1 MKKRILLL
9 LVAMIGMATSAGWAQ
24 DSGTTT
30 STNPDKSSFIGTEQD
45 VTDFKL
51 YMDIKDNGKNPKTW
65 KIIYGNG
72 YAMTITKTAGA
83 TVDNQVTVTFAN
95 VTFSDNTDTIM
106 LKGTD
111 NAIIFGGSKKVD
123 LDKSTKIILNSG
135 SVGYLIGGGW
145 GARKDE
151 KSNATQTAN
160 VNDVSIDI
168 QGGSVGLIY
177 SGGLYRSN
185 VKDITLNVEKATVTH
200 VYCGGFDQGK
210 TTNTLNTEW
219 SSSVNHVNKST
230 LTMKNSTVLG
240 YLFLGGGQGY
250 SYSKEV
256 KATVSNST
264 LNCGILGTGSN
275 GRSDKVTA
283 TVTGCTF
290 AKADKQTNLIEIAAV
305 NRGKLGT
312 VSMTFEDCIFPEN
325 EADYI
330 CYLGATDQWKNGN
343 YPIPTSDNVTFTF
356 TGSKTKP
363 VVKVSQGIQNLTLTG
378 ASAKIDVVKENGST
392 EIKDFTIPE
401 GKTWTFN
408 DGLEITKE
416 AKLTNNGTLS
426 IKKNALVV
434 NGTYIVSTA
443 NQLTS
448 AITSI
453 SEGGTINLAK
463 ADYTLEEPL
472 VIDKA
477 ITLKSADAQNK
488 ATIKGCVA
496 VQAESATISDLAFAY
511 QWKSS
516 AFSDKT
522 GIAVFGNSATIT
534 GNTFTTTEGTNATNG
549 IVFYPETATA
559 ANYAV
564 TGNTFSLPKE
574 GSTAIMIRENFK
586 STTQIPGVAATAV
599 LPNGSAVDAAIVG
612 GKNVFTD
619 MKGLNYCRLTGDYS
633 IKDGT
638 GSGSEDITQRY
649 LYTYTNANTTNA
661 GNLKDAFDSS
671 KAFSKIQ
678 FTGTA
683 AELLTAVKNFSA
695 KGTLTERIT
704 VICTDE
710 TVYTDE
716 ETALANGGK
725 YIKYDSDYTLET
737 PKKKEATTTTIT
749 TAPTAGTIEVGQL
762 LSASI
767 LTGGVVKATIE
778 ENEKKETVVDGT
790 FAWKDPNTTVKETG
804 KYDVIFTPT
813 DTASYKPATT
823 QVSVTANQ
831 YFTVKIGN
839 SENGTVSITGEKL
852 SGRYIKNTTLAI
864 TATPNGHYKFVKWNY
879 TEEQTEAS
887 TNLKVDKEYVLT
899 ATFDPVEY
907 AVTVGKKITVKKGE
921 SSVSET
927 SNIAYGT
934 VLSVVAN
941 PADNDVLE
949 SLTCNGKPIADGK
962 VTVTG
967 DLDIKATFGT
977 KAPSTYLVK
986 AGTMNNGKVLL
997 FDAQGNPIE
1006 YGSAHTEGT
1015 VINMLVVPDYGYE
1028 LNKTSK
1034 DSLTVAG
1041 TGVSFTLGTKTFT
1054 VGTGAVTVVA
1064 NFKLKKFTV
1073 TNSASNA
1080 TITLGNSTSPVD
1092 FGTEITISKASAS
1105 DGYKLLAIIVNG
1117 KEIAVGGSF
1126 KVEADT
1132 KINAV
1137 VQELPEV
1144 SFVDTDQTY
1153 TYNGQAQPFV
1163 IRTTPAGIGG
1173 ITLKYQQVNS
1183 KSASKDAPTDAG
1195 EYEVLASMTATD
1207 NYKALTDKKI
1217 GTLTINKALY
1227 TKGLVPNKDNVNES
1241 TESDAENS
1249 YFWSGKT
1256 VNNFRNAYFKLEAG
1270 LAKNYENPVFNIP
1283 TVDESSLTVA
1293 KIENGSWSFRSAGER
1308 QTEVTLTLKANG
1320 GSVSLWNGATQVT
1333 KGTKIYADQTLT
1345 MKAIP
1350 DAGKSKT
1357 PTWSG
1362 EGVTGNGEEATLVIP
1377 NGNTTVSANFADKQP
1392 ATFTAQNY
1400 TSNYSGTVFGSAN
1413 APAIQSSVT
1422 GWTLSF
1428 KQGDVLVTEPTETGV
1443 YEVYANRP
1451 ADEIYAAVT
1460 DAKVGTLTIG
1470 KVKATVTE
1478 ATGSDITTAQIL
1490 NESVISGVANVDGT
1504 FEWVN
1509 GGEKLTAGTHK
1520 NLSVKFT
1527 PTDKNYDPV
1536 TFETATVNVTAT
1548 EGEVIIRI
1556 LTLKVEGEEY
1566 GDAVTMTLN
1575 GETAEAGA
1583 KVKDGDQLK
1592 VTFKAHTGYEANA
1605 TINKASYT
1613 TDQEYVIGSEGDV
1626 NVVVSYT
1633 KKSDPVDPNPGTDPE
1648 PETVAVSSV
1657 SLDKTTL
1664 TLARQESYTLKA
1676 TVNPSDATNKKVSW
1690 KSSDEKIATVDA
1702 DGKVTAV
1709 AVGKATIT
1717 VTTEDGNK
1725 TATCEVTVS
1734 FATGIE
1740 ELIANSR
1747 IYGRDGQIVIEP
1759 LTPMQATVINMTGKI
1774 MYNDKISGTT
1784 YVPAASGIYIV
1795 KLESGSNVTVQKV
1808 NVR

>member
-9 LVAMIGMATSAGWAQ
+9 LVAMIGMATSSGWAQ
-24 DSGTTT
+24 TGDTGS
-30 STNPDKSSFIGTEQD
+30 DKESFIGTTDD
-45 VTDFKL
+45 VTAFKS
-51 YMDIKDNGKNPKTW
+51 YMSIKNEDPRTW

-72 YAMTITKTAGA
+72 HAMTIARTAGA
-83 TVDNQVTVTFAN
+83 TAENQVTITFAD
-95 VTFSDNTDTIM
+95 VKFSDKTDTIM

-111 NAIIFGGSKKVD
+111 NAIIFGGSKEAD
-123 LDKSTKIILNSG
+123 LDKDTKITLNSG

-145 GARKDE
+145 GTRGKSA
-151 KSNATQTAN
+151 SNAKTAN
-160 VNDVSIDI
+160 VKDVAIDI
-168 QGGSVGLIY
+168 KGGVVGLIY

-185 VKDITLNVEKATVTH
+185 VNDITLNVKNATVSH
-200 VYCGGFDQGK
+200 IYCGGFDQGQ
-210 TTNTLNTEW
+210 TTNTLDTEW
-219 SSSVNHVNKST
+219 NSSVNHVNKST
-230 LTMKNSTVLG
+230 LTMDHSTVLG

-256 KATVSNST
+256 EANVSNST
-264 LNCGILGTGSN
+264 LHCGILGTGSN

-290 AKADKQTNLIEIAAV
+290 AKADKQKDIIEIAPL
-305 NRGKLGT
+305 NRGIIKEI
-312 VSMTFEDCIFPEN
+312 SMAFAGCTFPSN
-325 EADYI
+325 TADYAA
-330 CYLGATDQWKNGN
+330 YLGATYGYDGK
-343 YPIPTSDNVTFTF
+343 SKVELSKVNVEFNENCVNTPVMCLS
-356 TGSKTKP
+356 TGLSKADAT
-363 VVKVSQGIQNLTLTG
+363 VTG
-378 ASAKIDVVKENGST
+378 AKVIAAPSVASSNTTVKQYTIDT
-392 EIKDFTIPE
+392 D
-401 GKTWTFN
+401 KTWTFN
-408 DGLEITKE
+408 EGLEIAEDVT
-416 AKLTNNGTLS
+416 LTNNGTLS
-426 IKKNALVV
+426 TNNKALVV
-434 NGTYIVSTA
+434 NGTYIVSKID
-443 NQLTS
+443 QLTTALS
-448 AITSI
+448 SI
-453 SEGGTINLAK
+453 AEGGTISLAK
-463 ADYTLEEPL
+463 ADYEFSSPL
-472 VIDKA
+472 VINKA
-477 ITLKSADAQNK
+477 ITLKSANAQDK
-488 ATIKGCVA
+488 ATIKGCIA
-496 VQAESATISDLAFAY
+496 VKAEGAIISDLAFAY
-511 QWKSS
+511 GWKSS
-516 AFSDKT
+516 KFSDKT

-534 GNTFTTTEGTNATNG
+534 GNTFTTTGDDHGTNG
-549 IVFYPETATA
+549 IAFYPQTASA

-564 TGNTFSLPKE
+564 TGNTFSLSTDA
-574 GSTAIMIRENFK
+574 STAIMIRENFK
-586 STTQIPGVAATAV
+586 STTQIPGVAATVV

-612 GKNVFTD
+612 GNNTFTD
-619 MKGLNYCRLTGDYS
+619 MKGLNYCRVTGNYS
-633 IKDGT
+633 EKDGT
-638 GSGSEDITQRY
+638 GSGSDDITQKY
-649 LYTYTNANTTNA
+649 LYTYTNANATSA

-683 AELLTAVKNFSA
+683 AELLTAVNKFSSKA
-695 KGTLTERIT
+695 ALTARIT

-737 PKKKEATTTTIT
+737 PKKKEAVDTKIT

-767 LTGGVVKATIE
+767 LTGGVVEATIE
-778 ENEKKETVVDGT
+778 ENGKTEKTTTKVNGT
-790 FAWKDPNTTVKETG
+790 FAWEKPNATVDKTG
-804 KYDVIFTPT
+804 EYDVIFTPT
-813 DTASYKPATT
+813 DTASYKSATT
-823 QVSVTANQ
+823 KVSVTANQ
-831 YFTVKIGN
+831 YFTVKIGK
-839 SENGTVSITGEKL
+839 SENGTVSITGEKP
-852 SGRYIKNTTLAI
+852 SGRYIKDTTLAI
-864 TATPNGHYKFVKWNY
+864 TATPNEHYKFVKWNY
-879 TEEQTEAS
+879 AADQTAAS

-941 PADNDVLE
+941 PGENDVLE
-949 SLTCNGKPIADGK
+949 SLTCNDKPIADGK

-967 DLDIKATFGT
+967 ALDIKATFGT

-1006 YGSAHTEGT
+1006 YGSAHKANTA
-1015 VINMLVVPDYGYE
+1015 INMLVVPDYGYE
-1028 LNKTSK
+1028 LDKTQN
-1034 DSLTVAG
+1034 DSLTVKG
-1041 TGVSFTLGTKTFT
+1041 TGVSFTSDKKTFT
-1054 VGTGAVTVVA
+1054 VGTGDVTVA
-1064 NFKLKKFTV
+1064 AKFKLKKFTV
-1073 TNSASNA
+1073 TNSTPNA
-1080 TITLGNSTSPVD
+1080 TIELDKKDSSVD
-1092 FGTEITISKASAS
+1092 FGTEITISNASTS
-1105 DGYKLLAIIVNG
+1105 DGYKLLAITVNG

-1144 SFVDTDQTY
+1144 TFVDTDQTY
-1153 TYNGQAQPFV
+1153 TYNGQAQPFA

-1173 ITLKYQQVNS
+1173 IGLKYQLENS
-1183 KSASKDAPTDAG
+1183 KSTSDDAPTDAG
-1195 EYEVLASMTATD
+1195 NYIVFASMKATD
-1207 NYKALTDKKI
+1207 SYKALEEKEI
-1217 GTLTINKALY
+1217 GTLIIKKALY
-1227 TKGLVPNKDNVNES
+1227 TNTPIPTYTDVKES
-1241 TESDAENS
+1241 TGGVSENS
-1249 YFWSGKT
+1249 YYWSKDAA

-1283 TVDESSLTVA
+1283 TVDESKLTKVTMDDS
-1293 KIENGSWSFRSAGER
+1293 GWSFRS
-1308 QTEVTLTLKANG
+1308 TENKSKDVKLTLSATN
-1320 GSVSLWNGATQVT
+1320 GSVSLWNGATQIT
-1333 KGTKIYADQTLT
+1333 ATTTIYAGQTLT

-1422 GWTLSF
+1422 GWILSF
-1428 KQGDVLVTEPTETGV
+1428 EQGDVLVTEPTETGV

>member
-1 MKKRILLL
+1 MKRNIQALFAVFLL
-9 LVAMIGMATSAGWAQ
+9 SANVGASYAQ
-24 DSGTTT
+24 DTTQSAFTEKEITKTDLKGNKGLFANGNAITIEAGSDGKTKVTATGSNEVKEIDGSQYIIFGGKYDDDCETTNITMKGGSVKAIVGGGYGTTKENSADVSGTTT
-30 STNPDKSSFIGTEQD
+30 INITG
-45 VTDFKL
+45 
-51 YMDIKDNGKNPKTW
+51 G
-65 KIIYGNG
+65 
-72 YAMTITKTAGA
+72 TIT
-83 TVDNQVTVTFAN
+83 N
-95 VTFSDNTDTIM
+95 M
-106 LKGTD
+106 
-111 NAIIFGGSKKVD
+111 
-123 LDKSTKIILNSG
+123 
-135 SVGYLIGGGW
+135 LIGGGAYYATSKKADITISDVIMGSTAW
-145 GARKDE
+145 ILGSIE
-151 KSNATQTAN
+151 SGNATGPSSKYPEFKDATCKLAEMNLTITGGTFGYIALTGGNGYYAYTQKGTAN
-160 VNDVSIDI
+160 ITGTGEKPI
-168 QGGSVGLIY
+168 IFK
-177 SGGLYRSN
+177 GGLFG
-185 VKDITLNVEKATVTH
+185 
-200 VYCGGFDQGK
+200 C
-210 TTNTLNTEW
+210 
-219 SSSVNHVNKST
+219 
-230 LTMKNSTVLG
+230 
-240 YLFLGGGQGY
+240 
-250 SYSKEV
+250 
-256 KATVSNST
+256 
-264 LNCGILGTGSN
+264 GSN
-275 GRSDKVTA
+275 GRGDE
-283 TVTGCTF
+283 
-290 AKADKQTNLIEIAAV
+290 AKATLDYCNFTEPYSGGYFEIASV
-305 NRGKLGT
+305 NRGKLKTVDFTFKNCNFTNDTNKMYAYLGGT
-312 VSMTFEDCIFPEN
+312 YLWSDGYQGSEVGIPEN
-325 EADYI
+325 VKFSFENT
-330 CYLGATDQWKNGN
+330 CKN
-343 YPIPTSDNVTFTF
+343 IPSTFISDGLANANITV
-356 TGSKTKP
+356 
-363 VVKVSQGIQNLTLTG
+363 TG
-378 ASAKIDVVKENGST
+378 ANSKISLIKKNAST
-392 EIKDFTIPE
+392 NITDFTIGA

-408 DGLEITKE
+408 DGLEIAQD

-426 IKKNALVV
+426 TNNKALVV
-434 NGTYIVSTA
+434 NGTYIVSKID
-443 NQLTS
+443 QLTTALS
-448 AITSI
+448 SI
-453 SEGGTINLAK
+453 ADGGTISLAK
-463 ADYTLEEPL
+463 ADYEFSSPL
-472 VIDKA
+472 VINKA
-477 ITLKSADAQNK
+477 ITLKSANAQDK
-488 ATIKGCVA
+488 ATIKGCIA
-496 VQAESATISDLAFAY
+496 VKAEGAIISDLAFAY
-511 QWKSS
+511 GWKSS
-516 AFSDKT
+516 KFSDKT

-534 GNTFTTTEGTNATNG
+534 GNTFTTTGDDHGTNG
-549 IVFYPETATA
+549 IAFYPQTASA
-559 ANYAV
+559 ANYVV
-564 TGNTFSLPKE
+564 TGNTFKLSTDA
-574 GSTAIMIRENFK
+574 STAIMIRENFK
-586 STTQIPGVAATAV
+586 STTQIPDVATTAV

-661 GNLKDAFDSS
+661 SNLKDAFDSS

-678 FTGTA
+678 FTGTV
-683 AELLTAVKNFSA
+683 AELLTAVKKFSSKA
-695 KGTLTERIT
+695 ALVERIT

-767 LTGGVVKATIE
+767 LTGGAAEATIE

-790 FAWKDPNTTVKETG
+790 FAWKDPNTTVEETG

-813 DTASYKPATT
+813 DAASYKPATT

-831 YFTVKIGN
+831 YFTVKIGK
-839 SENGTVSITGEKL
+839 SENGTVSITDENL
-852 SGRYIKNTTLAI
+852 SGRYIKDATLAI
-864 TATPNGHYKFVKWNY
+864 TATPNEHYKFEKWNY
-879 TEEQTEAS
+879 ADGQTAAS
-887 TNLKVDKEYVLT
+887 TKLTVDKDYVLT
-899 ATFDPVEY
+899 ATFAPVEY
-907 AVTVGKKITVKKGE
+907 AVTVGNKVTVMNGAT
-921 SSVSET
+921 SVSNNT
-927 SNIAYGT
+927 NIAYGT

-941 PADNDVLE
+941 PGENDVLE
-949 SLTCNGKPIADGK
+949 SLTCNGKPVADGK

-967 DLDIKATFGT
+967 NLDIKATFET

-1028 LNKTSK
+1028 L
-1034 DSLTVAG
+1034 DGDLTVTG
-1041 TGVSFTLGTKTFT
+1041 TSFSSKSRTFT
-1054 VGTGAVTVVA
+1054 VGTGDITVAA
-1064 NFKLKKFTV
+1064 NFKLKKFAV
-1073 TNSASNA
+1073 TNNTPNA
-1080 TITLGNSTSPVD
+1080 TITLDNATSPVD
-1092 FGTEITISKASAS
+1092 FGTEIKISKASAS

-1117 KEIAVGGSF
+1117 KEIVVGGSF

-1144 SFVDTDQTY
+1144 TFVDTDQTY

-1207 NYKALTDKKI
+1207 NYKALAEKKI
-1217 GTLTINKALY
+1217 GTLIIKKALY
-1227 TKGLVPNKDNVNES
+1227 TNTPIPTHTDVKES
-1241 TESDAENS
+1241 TGSDSENS
-1249 YFWSGKT
+1249 YYWSKDAA

-1283 TVDESSLTVA
+1283 TVEEKDLTVA
-1293 KIENGSWSFRSAGER
+1293 KIENGGWSFRSAGE
-1308 QTEVTLTLKANG
+1308 QQKEVTLTLNANG

-1362 EGVTGNGEEATLVIP
+1362 EGVTGNGEEAILVIP

-1428 KQGDVLVTEPTETGV
+1428 KQADVLVTEPTETGV

-1460 DAKVGTLTIG
+1460 DTKVGTLTIG

-1490 NESVISGVANVDGT
+1490 NESVISGIANVDGT

-1548 EGEVIIRI
+1548 EGEVIVRI

>member
-1 MKKRILLL
+1 MKRNIQALFAVFLLSAN
-9 LVAMIGMATSAGWAQ
+9 VGATYAQ
-24 DSGTTT
+24 DTTQSAFTEKDITKTDLKGNKGLFANGNAITIEAGSDGKTKVTATGSNEVKEIDGSQYIIFGGKYDDDCETTNITMKGGSVKAIVGGGYGTTKENSADVSGTTT
-30 STNPDKSSFIGTEQD
+30 INITG
-45 VTDFKL
+45 
-51 YMDIKDNGKNPKTW
+51 G
-65 KIIYGNG
+65 
-72 YAMTITKTAGA
+72 TIT
-83 TVDNQVTVTFAN
+83 N
-95 VTFSDNTDTIM
+95 M
-106 LKGTD
+106 
-111 NAIIFGGSKKVD
+111 
-123 LDKSTKIILNSG
+123 
-135 SVGYLIGGGW
+135 LIGGGAYYATSKKADITISDVIMGSTAW
-145 GARKDE
+145 ILGSIE
-151 KSNATQTAN
+151 SGNATGPSSKYPEFKDATCKLAEMDLTITGGTFGYIALTGGNGYYAYTQKGTAN
-160 VNDVSIDI
+160 ITGTGEKPI
-168 QGGSVGLIY
+168 IFK
-177 SGGLYRSN
+177 GGLFG
-185 VKDITLNVEKATVTH
+185 
-200 VYCGGFDQGK
+200 C
-210 TTNTLNTEW
+210 
-219 SSSVNHVNKST
+219 
-230 LTMKNSTVLG
+230 
-240 YLFLGGGQGY
+240 
-250 SYSKEV
+250 
-256 KATVSNST
+256 
-264 LNCGILGTGSN
+264 GSN
-275 GRSDKVTA
+275 GRGDE
-283 TVTGCTF
+283 
-290 AKADKQTNLIEIAAV
+290 AKATLDYCNFTEPYSGGYFEIASV
-305 NRGKLGT
+305 NRGKLKTVDFTFKNCNFTNDTNKMYAYLGGT
-312 VSMTFEDCIFPEN
+312 YLWSDGYQGSEVGIPENVKFTFENTC
-325 EADYI
+325 
-330 CYLGATDQWKNGN
+330 KN
-343 YPIPTSDNVTFTF
+343 IPSTFISDGLANANITV
-356 TGSKTKP
+356 
-363 VVKVSQGIQNLTLTG
+363 TG
-378 ASAKIDVVKENGST
+378 ANSKISLIKKNAST
-392 EIKDFTIPE
+392 NITDFTIGA
-401 GKTWTFN
+401 GKTWIFN
-408 DGLEITKE
+408 DGLEITKD
-416 AKLTNNGTLS
+416 AKLTNDGTLS
-426 IKKNALVV
+426 TNNNALVV
-434 NGTYIVSTA
+434 NGTYIVSTID
-443 NQLTS
+443 QLKTALS
-448 AITSI
+448 SI
-453 SEGGTINLAK
+453 VEGGTISLAK
-463 ADYTLEEPL
+463 ADYELSTPL

-477 ITLKSADAQNK
+477 ITLKSADAQQK
-488 ATIKGCVA
+488 ATIKGCIA
-496 VQAESATISDLAFAY
+496 VKAEGATISDLAFAY
-511 QWKSS
+511 QWTSPK
-516 AFSDKT
+516 FSDKT

-534 GNTFTTTEGTNATNG
+534 GNTFTTTGDDHGTNG
-549 IVFYPETATA
+549 IAFYPQTASA

-564 TGNTFSLPKE
+564 TGNTFSLSTDA
-574 GSTAIMIRENFK
+574 STAIMIRENFK

-649 LYTYTNANTTNA
+649 LYTYTNANATNA

-778 ENEKKETVVDGT
+778 ENEKKETVVNGT
-790 FAWKDPNTTVKETG
+790 FAWKEPNTTVNKTG
-804 KYDVIFTPT
+804 EYDVIFTPT
-813 DTASYKPATT
+813 DTASYKSATAK
-823 QVSVTANQ
+823 VSVTANQ
-831 YFTVKIGN
+831 YFTVKIGK
-839 SENGTVSITGEKL
+839 SENGTVSITGEKP
-852 SGRYIKNTTLAI
+852 SGRYIKDTTLAI
-864 TATPNGHYKFVKWNY
+864 TATPNEHYKFVKWNY
-879 TEEQTEAS
+879 TEDQTAAPTS
-887 TNLKVDKEYVLT
+887 LKVDKDFVLT
-899 ATFDPVEY
+899 ATFAPMEY
-907 AVTVGKKITVKKGE
+907 AVKVGDKVIVMNGAT
-921 SSVSET
+921 SVSRT

-941 PADNDVLE
+941 PGENDVLK

-967 DLDIKATFGT
+967 ELDIQATFGT

-1006 YGSAHTEGT
+1006 YGSAHIEGT
-1015 VINMLVVPDYGYE
+1015 AINMLVVPDYGYE
-1028 LNKTSK
+1028 LNKTQD

-1041 TGVSFTLGTKTFT
+1041 TNVSFTPGTKNFT
-1054 VGTGAVTVVA
+1054 VGTGDVTVAA
-1064 NFKLKKFTV
+1064 NFKLKQFTV
-1073 TNSASNA
+1073 TNNADHA
-1080 TITLGNSTSPVD
+1080 TITLNGDYSSVD
-1092 FGTEITISKASAS
+1092 FGTEITISKAQTDA
-1105 DGYKLLAIIVNG
+1105 GYKLLAIIVNG

-1137 VQELPEV
+1137 VQELPEAT
-1144 SFVDTDQTY
+1144 FVDTDQTY
-1153 TYNGQAQPFV
+1153 TYNGQAQPFA

-1173 ITLKYQQVNS
+1173 ITLKYQLENS
-1183 KSASKDAPTDAG
+1183 KSTSEDAPTDAG
-1195 EYEVLASMTATD
+1195 KYEVFASMKATD
-1207 NYKALTDKKI
+1207 SYKALAEKKI
-1217 GTLTINKALY
+1217 GTLIIKKALY
-1227 TKGLVPNKDNVNES
+1227 TNTPIPTHTDVKES
-1241 TESDAENS
+1241 TGSDSENS
-1249 YFWSGKT
+1249 YYWSKDAA

-1283 TVDESSLTVA
+1283 TVEEKDLTVA
-1293 KIENGSWSFRSAGER
+1293 KIENGGWSFRSAGE
-1308 QTEVTLTLKANG
+1308 QQKEVTLTLNANG

-1362 EGVTGNGEEATLVIP
+1362 EGVTGNGEEAILVIP

-1400 TSNYSGTVFGSAN
+1400 TSNYNGTVFGSAN

-1443 YEVYANRP
+1443 YEVYANRS

-1548 EGEVIIRI
+1548 EGEVIVRI

-1676 TVNPSDATNKKVSW
+1676 TINPSDATNKKVSW

>member
-1 MKKRILLL
+1 MKRNIQALFAVFLL
-9 LVAMIGMATSAGWAQ
+9 SANVGASYAQ
-24 DSGTTT
+24 DTTQSAFTEKEITKTDLKGNKGLFANGNAITIEAGSDGKTKVTATGSNEVKEIDGSQYIIFGGKYDDDCETTNITMKGGSVKAIVGGGYGTTKENSADVSGTTT
-30 STNPDKSSFIGTEQD
+30 INITG
-45 VTDFKL
+45 
-51 YMDIKDNGKNPKTW
+51 G
-65 KIIYGNG
+65 
-72 YAMTITKTAGA
+72 TIT
-83 TVDNQVTVTFAN
+83 N
-95 VTFSDNTDTIM
+95 M
-106 LKGTD
+106 
-111 NAIIFGGSKKVD
+111 
-123 LDKSTKIILNSG
+123 
-135 SVGYLIGGGW
+135 LIGGGAYYATSKKADITISDVIMGSTAW
-145 GARKDE
+145 ILGSIE
-151 KSNATQTAN
+151 SGNATGPSSKYPEFKDATCKLAEMNLTITGGTFGYIALTGGNGYYAYTQKGTAN
-160 VNDVSIDI
+160 ITGTGEKPI
-168 QGGSVGLIY
+168 IFK
-177 SGGLYRSN
+177 GGLFG
-185 VKDITLNVEKATVTH
+185 
-200 VYCGGFDQGK
+200 C
-210 TTNTLNTEW
+210 
-219 SSSVNHVNKST
+219 
-230 LTMKNSTVLG
+230 
-240 YLFLGGGQGY
+240 
-250 SYSKEV
+250 
-256 KATVSNST
+256 
-264 LNCGILGTGSN
+264 GSN
-275 GRSDKVTA
+275 GRGDE
-283 TVTGCTF
+283 
-290 AKADKQTNLIEIAAV
+290 AKATLDYCNFTEPYSGGYFEIASV
-305 NRGKLGT
+305 NRGKLKTVDFTFKNCNFTNDTNKMYAYLGGT
-312 VSMTFEDCIFPEN
+312 YLWSDGYQGSEVGIPENVKFTFENTC
-325 EADYI
+325 
-330 CYLGATDQWKNGN
+330 KN
-343 YPIPTSDNVTFTF
+343 IPSTFISDGLANANITV
-356 TGSKTKP
+356 
-363 VVKVSQGIQNLTLTG
+363 TG
-378 ASAKIDVVKENGST
+378 ANSKISLIKKNAST
-392 EIKDFTIPE
+392 NITDFTIGA

-408 DGLEITKE
+408 DGLEIAQD

-426 IKKNALVV
+426 TNNKALVV
-434 NGTYIVSTA
+434 NGTYIVSKID
-443 NQLTS
+443 QLTTALS
-448 AITSI
+448 SI
-453 SEGGTINLAK
+453 AEGGTISLAK
-463 ADYTLEEPL
+463 ADYEFSSPL
-472 VIDKA
+472 VINKA
-477 ITLKSADAQNK
+477 ITLKSANAQDK
-488 ATIKGCVA
+488 ATIKGCIA
-496 VQAESATISDLAFAY
+496 VKAEGAIISDLAFAY
-511 QWKSS
+511 GWKSS
-516 AFSDKT
+516 KFSDKT

-534 GNTFTTTEGTNATNG
+534 GNTFTTTGDDHGTNG
-549 IVFYPETATA
+549 IAFYPQTASA

-564 TGNTFSLPKE
+564 TGNTFSLSTDA
-574 GSTAIMIRENFK
+574 STAIMIRENFK

-649 LYTYTNANTTNA
+649 LYTYTNANATNA

-790 FAWKDPNTTVKETG
+790 FAWKDPNTTVEETG

-813 DTASYKPATT
+813 DAASYKPATT
-823 QVSVTANQ
+823 QVSVTANR
-831 YFTVKIGN
+831 YFTVKTGK
-839 SENGTVSITGEKL
+839 SENGTVSIIGEKP
-852 SGRYIKNTTLAI
+852 SGRYIKDTTLAI
-864 TATPNGHYKFVKWNY
+864 TATPNEHYKFVKWNY
-879 TEEQTEAS
+879 TEGQTEAS

-899 ATFDPVEY
+899 ATFAPMEY
-907 AVTVGKKITVKKGE
+907 AVTVGDKVTVMNGATP
-921 SSVSET
+921 VSNNA
-927 SNIAYGT
+927 NIAYGT

-941 PADNDVLE
+941 PGENDVLE
-949 SLTCNGKPIADGK
+949 SLTCNDKPIADGK

-967 DLDIKATFGT
+967 ALDIKATFGI

-1006 YGSAHTEGT
+1006 YGSAHKANTA
-1015 VINMLVVPDYGYE
+1015 INMLVVPDYGYE
-1028 LNKTSK
+1028 LNKTQG

-1041 TGVSFTLGTKTFT
+1041 TGVSFTPGTKTFT
-1054 VGTGAVTVVA
+1054 VGTGDVTVAA
-1064 NFKLKKFTV
+1064 NFKLKQFTV
-1073 TNSASNA
+1073 TNKTAHA
-1080 TITLGNSTSPVD
+1080 TITLNNTTSPVD
-1092 FGTEITISKASAS
+1092 FGTEITINSASAS

-1117 KEIAVGGSF
+1117 KEIVVGGSF

-1144 SFVDTDQTY
+1144 TFVDTDQTY
-1153 TYNGQAQPFV
+1153 TYNGQAQPFA

-1207 NYKALTDKKI
+1207 NYKALAEKKI
-1217 GTLTINKALY
+1217 GTLIIKKALY
-1227 TKGLVPNKDNVNES
+1227 TNTPIPTHTDVKES
-1241 TESDAENS
+1241 TGSDSENN
-1249 YFWSGKT
+1249 YYWSKDAA
-1256 VNNFRNAYFKLEAG
+1256 VNNFRNAYFNLETD

-1283 TVDESSLTVA
+1283 AVDDEYLTVA
-1293 KIENGSWSFRSAGER
+1293 KIEDGGWSFRSAGE
-1308 QTEVTLTLKANG
+1308 QQKEVTLTLNANG

-1633 KKSDPVDPNPGTDPE
+1633 KKSDPVDPNPGTGPE

>member
-9 LVAMIGMATSAGWAQ
+9 FVAMIGMATSSGWAQ
-24 DSGTTT
+24 TGDTGS
-30 STNPDKSSFIGTEQD
+30 NKESFIGTTDD
-45 VTDFKL
+45 VTAFKS
-51 YMDIKDNGKNPKTW
+51 YMSIKNEDPRTW

-72 YAMTITKTAGA
+72 HAMTIARTAGA
-83 TVDNQVTVTFAN
+83 TAENQVTITFAD

-111 NAIIFGGSKKVD
+111 NAIIFGGSKEAD
-123 LDKSTKIILNSG
+123 LDKDTKITLNSG

-145 GARKDE
+145 GTRGKSA
-151 KSNATQTAN
+151 SNAKTAN
-160 VNDVSIDI
+160 VKDVAIDI
-168 QGGSVGLIY
+168 KGGVVGLIY

-185 VKDITLNVEKATVTH
+185 VNDITLNIKNATVSH
-200 VYCGGFDQGK
+200 IYCGGFDQGQ
-210 TTNTLNTEW
+210 TTNTLDTEW
-219 SSSVNHVNKST
+219 SSSVNRVNKST
-230 LTMKNSTVLG
+230 LTMDHSTVLG

-256 KATVSNST
+256 EANVSNST
-264 LNCGILGTGSN
+264 LHCGILGTGSN

-290 AKADKQTNLIEIAAV
+290 AKADKQKDIIEIAPL
-305 NRGKLGT
+305 NRGIIKEI
-312 VSMTFEDCIFPEN
+312 SMAFAGCTFPSN
-325 EADYI
+325 TADYAA
-330 CYLGATDQWKNGN
+330 YLGATYGYDGK
-343 YPIPTSDNVTFTF
+343 SKVELSKVNVEFNENCVNTPVMCLS
-356 TGSKTKP
+356 TGLSKADAT
-363 VVKVSQGIQNLTLTG
+363 VTG
-378 ASAKIDVVKENGST
+378 AKVIAAPSVASSNTTVKQYTIDT
-392 EIKDFTIPE
+392 D
-401 GKTWTFN
+401 KTWTFN
-408 DGLEITKE
+408 EGLEIAEDVT
-416 AKLTNNGTLS
+416 LTNNGTLS
-426 IKKNALVV
+426 TNNKALVV
-434 NGTYIVSTA
+434 NGTYIVSKID
-443 NQLTS
+443 QLTTALS
-448 AITSI
+448 SI
-453 SEGGTINLAK
+453 AEGGTISLAK
-463 ADYTLEEPL
+463 ADYEFSSPL
-472 VIDKA
+472 VINKA
-477 ITLKSADAQNK
+477 ITLKSANAQDK
-488 ATIKGCVA
+488 ATIKGCIA
-496 VQAESATISDLAFAY
+496 VKAEGTIISDLAFAY
-511 QWKSS
+511 GWKSS
-516 AFSDKT
+516 KFSDKT

-534 GNTFTTTEGTNATNG
+534 GNTFTTTGDDHGTNG
-549 IVFYPETATA
+549 IAFYPQTASA

-564 TGNTFSLPKE
+564 TGNTFSLSTDA
-574 GSTAIMIRENFK
+574 STAIMIRENFK

-612 GKNVFTD
+612 GNNTFTD
-619 MKGLNYCRLTGDYS
+619 MKGLNYCRVTGDYS

-649 LYTYTNANTTNA
+649 LYTYTNANATNA
-661 GNLKDAFDSS
+661 SNLKDAFDSS

-678 FTGTA
+678 FTGTS
-683 AELLTAVKNFSA
+683 AELLTAVNKFSSKA
-695 KGTLTERIT
+695 ALTEHIT

-716 ETALANGGK
+716 ETALANGGQ

-737 PKKKEATTTTIT
+737 PKKKEAVDTKIT
-749 TAPTAGTIEVGQL
+749 TAPTASTIEVGQL

-767 LTGGVVKATIE
+767 LTGGAAEATIE
-778 ENEKKETVVDGT
+778 ENGKKETVVNGT
-790 FAWKDPNTTVKETG
+790 FAWKDPNTTVNKTG
-804 KYDVIFTPT
+804 EYDVIFTPT
-813 DTASYKPATT
+813 DAASYKSATAK
-823 QVSVTANQ
+823 VSVTANR
-831 YFTVKIGN
+831 YFTVKTGK
-839 SENGTVSITGEKL
+839 SENGTVSITGEKP
-852 SGRYIKNTTLAI
+852 SGRYIKDTTLAI
-864 TATPNGHYKFVKWNY
+864 TATPNEHYKFVKWNY

-907 AVTVGKKITVKKGE
+907 AVTVGEKVTVKNGE
-921 SSVSET
+921 SSVSGT

-949 SLTCNGKPIADGK
+949 SLTCNGKPISDGK
-962 VTVTG
+962 VTVTEN
-967 DLDIKATFGT
+967 LDIKATFGT
-977 KAPSTYLVK
+977 KAASTYLVK

-1006 YGSAHTEGT
+1006 YGSAHTEST

-1028 LNKTSK
+1028 LDGN
-1034 DSLTVAG
+1034 LTVTG
-1041 TGVSFTLGTKTFT
+1041 TLFTSGSRTFT
-1054 VGTGAVTVVA
+1054 VGTGDVIVAA
-1064 NFKLKKFTV
+1064 NFKLKQFTV
-1073 TNSASNA
+1073 TNSTPNA
-1080 TITLGNSTSPVD
+1080 TIELDKKDSPID
-1092 FGTEITISKASAS
+1092 FGTEIKISKASAS

-1117 KEIAVGGSF
+1117 KEITVGGSF

-1144 SFVDTDQTY
+1144 TFVDTDQTY
-1153 TYNGQAQPFV
+1153 TYNGQAQPFA

-1183 KSASKDAPTDAG
+1183 KSTSKDAPTDAG

-1207 NYKALTDKKI
+1207 SYKALAEKKI
-1217 GTLTINKALY
+1217 GTLIIKKALY
-1227 TKGLVPNKDNVNES
+1227 TNTPIPTHTDVKES
-1241 TESDAENS
+1241 TGSDSENS
-1249 YFWSGKT
+1249 YYWSKDAA

-1283 TVDESSLTVA
+1283 TVEEKDLTVA
-1293 KIENGSWSFRSAGER
+1293 KIENGGWSFRSAGE
-1308 QTEVTLTLKANG
+1308 QQKEVTLTLKANG

-1400 TSNYSGTVFGSAN
+1400 TSNYSGIVFGSAN

-1548 EGEVIIRI
+1548 EGEVIVRI

-1774 MYNDKISGTT
+1774 MYNDKICGTT